1 MKYLL
6 HLCSIYL
13 YVLFSFAGE
22 RNVVL
27 HKQQNRE
34 VVVGYLHSDRNTI
47 HGKAVPLE
55 FEPVEIAWV
64 KEAQIPAPVI
74 LGDPEENR
82 YLCVGQFF
90 VLPRKDLTKVK
101 AID

>member
-1 MKYLL
+1 MFAAFVFYF
-6 HLCSIYL
+6 L
-13 YVLFSFAGE
+13 YFLFSFAGVW
-22 RNVVL
+22 NVVL
-27 HKQQNRE
+27 YKQQNRE
-34 VVVGYLHSDRNTI
+34 VAVGYLHSDRNTI
-47 HGKAVPLE
+47 HWKAVPLG

-90 VLPRKDLTKVK
+90 ALPRKDLTKVK